1 MGDDQIGAKNTESDG
16 PTSQGERTPRPRI
29 SPRFLLGA
37 SSQVSPFVL
46 LGDLWCYILLPLV
59 HPLPT
64 LVSHPCPYL
73 SACPIGH
80 SFWRSVSGCGPEC
93 TVQESHPH
101 KWGQGISWRYLIQ
114 RWQLLLGLLFYYA
127 PMVGPLDS
135 ELLLRCSKGLPLA
148 TWRFPLL
155 WFWFANDRVVL
166 GNISWQSGFPL
177 FVLKHFFLF
186 GMGLGPN
193 MKWAG
198 LCQILQP
205 HNDKYHYLLI
215 IINWVLLKHCHNI

>member
-1 MGDDQIGAKNTESDG
+1 MANHIHHIAK
-16 PTSQGERTPRPRI
+16 PKILWPYVPREED
-29 SPRFLLGA
+29 SPSEDVNHQLL
-37 SSQVSPFVL
+37 SLTKRPPSL
-46 LGDLWCYILLPLV
+46 CLGDLPCYISFPLV
-59 HPLPT
+59 HPPPT

-73 SACPIGH
+73 SARPIDH

-135 ELLLRCSKGLPLA
+135 ELLLGCLKGLPLA

-155 WFWFANDRVVL
+155 WFWFAKDRVVL

-186 GMGLGPN
+186 GMGLGPD
-193 MKWAG
+193 MK
-198 LCQILQP
+198 
-205 HNDKYHYLLI
+205 
-215 IINWVLLKHCHNI
+215 